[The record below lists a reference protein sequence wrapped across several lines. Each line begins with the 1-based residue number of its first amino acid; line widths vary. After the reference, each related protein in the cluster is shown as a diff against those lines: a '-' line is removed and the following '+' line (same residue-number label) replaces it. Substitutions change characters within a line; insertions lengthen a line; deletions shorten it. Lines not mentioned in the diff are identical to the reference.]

1 MYDALNQ
8 GWIDVQRLQTALSGL
23 ASARVDGRLMLA
35 VDVSAWLRPDAA
47 TSPDRLFCHVYGRG
61 RSSDQSIPSWTRVL
75 DAQPSGDRR

>member
-1 MYDALNQ
+1 
-8 GWIDVQRLQTALSGL
+8 
-23 ASARVDGRLMLA
+23 MLA

-47 TSPDRLFCHVYGRG
+47 ISPDRLFCHVYGRG